1 MQVREDDK
9 IKELKNL
16 IGPKLYEADWQ
27 DLANQVAFCGIKLLV
42 HPALSYQCMRPFAAS
57 VCGLTLPVYATLS
70 YSFVQPLATSVCG
83 LKLLVSEAVRN

>member
-27 DLANQVAFCGIKLLV
+27 DLANQVNLLV
-42 HPALSYQCMRPFAAS
+42 YEALSY
-57 VCGLTLPVYATLS
+57 
-70 YSFVQPLATSVCG
+70 
-83 LKLLVSEAVRN
+83 